1 MPTKFFDSIIM
12 LRFGNAK
19 WPKVKYSGVKKQ
31 KKFEMFMLILY
42 LSQTKNNSKYLIGY
56 LDVVLRPLVSILP
69 KVSGYVK
76 TFKDKDGDK
85 KWK

>member
-1 MPTKFFDSIIM
+1 MSESKIF
-12 LRFGNAK
+12 
-19 WPKVKYSGVKKQ
+19 WCKKAI
-31 KKFEMFMLILY
+31 KIWDVMLILY

>member
-1 MPTKFFDSIIM
+1 M
-12 LRFGNAK
+12 L
-19 WPKVKYSGVKKQ
+19 
-31 KKFEMFMLILY
+31 MLILY